1 MYQPSER
8 GGTQGERSPS
18 TGDEPVIWHYVPVL
32 RSSGGAVSRFG
43 ATVPRQNRVPRGPEA
58 EQRPGRADRRTDIV
72 RGSPVKREVG
82 RTTRDLRRHNRTSVL
97 SRLYLHGSASRFDL
111 MRATGLSSATVS
123 NVITDLVADGLVA
136 EAGLLDSDGG
146 RPRTLLE
153 VRPGYAQVAGVD
165 IGETHVQV
173 GLFDWTLDTLAT
185 ATYPMDTGRP
195 EPEVLAGLVTAGI
208 EEVTAKAGA
217 DPAALL
223 GVGVGVPG
231 AVLPDGLVHAPT
243 LGWSGVPFGAL
254 LRPHVAAPLHLDN
267 CARTL
272 GQAEMWR
279 GAGRGAERAIVAL
292 LAVGVGAAVAT
303 GSPGGVTST
312 TSEWGHTVVEAGGA
326 LCRCGSHGC
335 LEAYVGADAILE
347 HYEQL
352 TGAREPVPGGTEARV
367 AALVAEAA
375 APGPAADTVRWT
387 AEYLGIGVANL
398 INLLSPDRVIL
409 SGWVS
414 GAMGPMMLPAVRDA
428 MNRHTLDYLAAGSVL
443 ELGRLGAEAVA
454 LGAATLPVHELLM
467 GGGVR

>member
-1 MYQPSER
+1 M
-8 GGTQGERSPS
+8 
-18 TGDEPVIWHYVPVL
+18 
-32 RSSGGAVSRFG
+32 A
-43 ATVPRQNRVPRGPEA
+43 
-58 EQRPGRADRRTDIV
+58 
-72 RGSPVKREVG
+72 REVG
-82 RTTRDLRRHNRTSVL
+82 QTTRDLRRHNRTSVL
-97 SRLYLHGSASRFDL
+97 TRLYLHGPASRYDL

-123 NVITDLVADGLVA
+123 NVVTDLVADGLVA

-153 VRPGYAQVAGVD
+153 VRPGYAQVVGVD

-173 GLFDWTLDTLAT
+173 GLFDWTLETLAT
-185 ATYPMDTGRP
+185 ATYPMDEGSAQP
-195 EPEVLAGLVTAGI
+195 AILAGLVTAGI

-243 LGWSGVPFGAL
+243 LGWSGVPFDAL
-254 LRPHVAAPLHLDN
+254 LRPHIAAPLHLDN

-279 GAGRGAERAIVAL
+279 GAGRGAQRAIVAL

-303 GSPGGVTST
+303 GTPGGVTST

-347 HYEQL
+347 HFQQL
-352 TGAREPVPGGTEARV
+352 PGAGELLPGAGTEARV
-367 AALVAEAA
+367 AALVAAA
-375 APGPAADTVRWT
+375 ARPGAAAETVRWT
-387 AEYLGIGVANL
+387 AEYLGIGIANL

-414 GAMGPMMLPAVRDA
+414 AAMGPSMLPAVRDA
-428 MNRHTLDYLAAGSVL
+428 MGRHALDYMAAGTVL
-443 ELGRLGAEAVA
+443 ELGRLGPEAVA
-454 LGAATLPVHELLM
+454 LGAATLPVHELLTA
-467 GGGVR
+467 GGRSRV

>member
-1 MYQPSER
+1 
-8 GGTQGERSPS
+8 
-18 TGDEPVIWHYVPVL
+18 
-32 RSSGGAVSRFG
+32 
-43 ATVPRQNRVPRGPEA
+43 
-58 EQRPGRADRRTDIV
+58 
-72 RGSPVKREVG
+72 
-82 RTTRDLRRHNRTSVL
+82 
-97 SRLYLHGSASRFDL
+97 

-123 NVITDLVADGLVA
+123 NVVTDLVADGLVA

-195 EPEVLAGLVTAGI
+195 DPEVLAGLVTTGI

-231 AVLPDGLVHAPT
+231 AVRPDGAVHAPT
-243 LGWSGVPFGAL
+243 LGWSGVPFDAL
-254 LRPHVAAPLHLDN
+254 LRPHIAAPLHLDN

-279 GAGRGAERAIVAL
+279 GAGRGADRAIVAL

-303 GSPGGVTST
+303 GTPGGVAST
-312 TSEWGHTVVEAGGA
+312 TSEWGHTVIEAGGA
-326 LCRCGSHGC
+326 PCRCGSRGC
-335 LEAYVGADAILE
+335 LEAYVGAEAILD
-347 HYEQL
+347 HYGRL
-352 TGAREPVPGGTEARV
+352 PGAPELRGGGTEAKV
-367 AALVAEAA
+367 AALVADAA
-375 APGPAADTVRWT
+375 RPGAAADTVRWT
-387 AEYLGIGVANL
+387 AEYLGIGIANL

-414 GAMGPMMLPAVRDA
+414 GAMGPTMLPAVRDA
-428 MNRHTLDYLAAGSVL
+428 VRRHALDYLAAGTVL
-443 ELGRLGAEAVA
+443 ELGRLGPDAVA
-454 LGAATLPVHELLM
+454 LGAATLPVHGLLAA
-467 GGGVR
+467 GERTG

>member
-1 MYQPSER
+1 MTR
-8 GGTQGERSPS
+8 
-18 TGDEPVIWHYVPVL
+18 D
-32 RSSGGAVSRFG
+32 
-43 ATVPRQNRVPRGPEA
+43 
-58 EQRPGRADRRTDIV
+58 
-72 RGSPVKREVG
+72 VG

-97 SRLYLHGSASRFDL
+97 TRLYLHGPASRYDL

-123 NVITDLVADGLVA
+123 NVVTDLVADGLVA

-153 VRPGYAQVAGVD
+153 VRPGYGQVAGVD

-195 EPEVLAGLVTAGI
+195 DPAVLAGLVTAGI
-208 EEVTAKAGA
+208 EEVTAKAGV
-217 DPAALL
+217 DTGTLL

-231 AVLPDGLVHAPT
+231 AVLPDGSVHAPT
-243 LGWSGVPFGAL
+243 LGWSDVPFDAL
-254 LRPHVAAPLHLDN
+254 LRPNVAAPLHLDN

-326 LCRCGSHGC
+326 ACRCGSHGC
-335 LEAYVGADAILE
+335 LEAYVGADAILG
-347 HYEQL
+347 HYGRIP
-352 TGAREPVPGGTEARV
+352 GAPELPGAGTEARV
-367 AALVAEAA
+367 AALVAAA
-375 APGPAADTVRWT
+375 SRPGPAADTVRWT
-387 AEYLGIGVANL
+387 AEYLGIGIANL

-414 GAMGPMMLPAVRDA
+414 GSMGPTMLPAVRDA
-428 MNRHTLDYLAAGSVL
+428 MRRHTLDYLAAGTAV
-443 ELGRLGAEAVA
+443 ELGRLGPEAVA
-454 LGAATLPVHELLM
+454 LGAATLPVH
-467 GGGVR
+467 GVLKGA

>member
-1 MYQPSER
+1 M
-8 GGTQGERSPS
+8 
-18 TGDEPVIWHYVPVL
+18 
-32 RSSGGAVSRFG
+32 
-43 ATVPRQNRVPRGPEA
+43 
-58 EQRPGRADRRTDIV
+58 
-72 RGSPVKREVG
+72 KRDVG

-97 SRLYLHGSASRFDL
+97 TRLYLHGPASRFDL

-123 NVITDLVADGLVA
+123 NVVTDLVADGLVA

-195 EPEVLAGLVTAGI
+195 DPGVLAGLVTTGI

-231 AVLPDGLVHAPT
+231 AVRPDGAVHAPT
-243 LGWSGVPFGAL
+243 LGWSGVPFDAL
-254 LRPHVAAPLHLDN
+254 LRPHIAAPLHLDN

-279 GAGRGAERAIVAL
+279 GAGRGADRAIVAL

-303 GSPGGVTST
+303 GTPGGVAST

-326 LCRCGSHGC
+326 PCRCGSRGC
-335 LEAYVGADAILE
+335 LEAYVGAEAILD
-347 HYEQL
+347 HYGSL
-352 TGAREPVPGGTEARV
+352 PGAPELRGGGTEAKV
-367 AALVAEAA
+367 AALVADAA
-375 APGPAADTVRWT
+375 RPGAAADTVRWT
-387 AEYLGIGVANL
+387 AEYLGIGIANL
-398 INLLSPDRVIL
+398 INLLSPDRVVL

-414 GAMGPMMLPAVRDA
+414 GAMGPAMLPVVRDA
-428 MNRHTLDYLAAGSVL
+428 VRRHALDYLAAGTVL
-443 ELGRLGAEAVA
+443 ELGRLGPDAVA
-454 LGAATLPVHELLM
+454 LGAATLPVHGLLAA
-467 GGGVR
+467 GERTG

>member
-1 MYQPSER
+1 MQLS
-8 GGTQGERSPS
+8 GASSPV
-18 TGDEPVIWHYVPVL
+18 G
-32 RSSGGAVSRFG
+32 
-43 ATVPRQNRVPRGPEA
+43 RVPRL
-58 EQRPGRADRRTDIV
+58 DRQTTRTAGTDMV
-72 RGSPVKREVG
+72 RGSPVTRDVG

-97 SRLYLHGSASRFDL
+97 TRLYLHGAASRFDL
-111 MRATGLSSATVS
+111 MKATGLSSATVS
-123 NVITDLVADGLVA
+123 NVVTDLVAEGLVA

-153 VRPGYAQVAGVD
+153 VRPGYAQVVGVD

-173 GLFDWTLDTLAT
+173 GLFDWTLDTVAT
-185 ATYPMDTGRP
+185 ATYPMDEGRP
-195 EPEVLAGLVTAGI
+195 EPAVLAELVRAGI

-231 AVLPDGLVHAPT
+231 AVLPGGLVHAPT
-243 LGWSGVPFGAL
+243 LGWSDVPFDL
-254 LRPHVAAPLHLDN
+254 RLRPHIAAPLHLDN

-279 GAGRGAERAIVAL
+279 GAGRGAQRAIVGL

-303 GSPGGVTST
+303 GSPGGVTSS

-347 HYEQL
+347 HYGRLAGVPEPA
-352 TGAREPVPGGTEARV
+352 GARRGAGGGADTEARL

-375 APGPAADTVRWT
+375 RPGPAADTVRWT

-398 INLLSPDRVIL
+398 VNLLGPDRVIL

-414 GAMGPMMLPAVRDA
+414 AAMGPAMLPAVRDA
-428 MNRHTLDYLAAGSVL
+428 MRRHTLDYMAERTVL
-443 ELGRLGAEAVA
+443 ELGRLGPEQVA
-454 LGAATLPVHELLM
+454 LGAATLPVHELLTA
-467 GGGVR
+467 GGR

>member
-1 MYQPSER
+1 ML
-8 GGTQGERSPS
+8 T
-18 TGDEPVIWHYVPVL
+18 
-32 RSSGGAVSRFG
+32 
-43 ATVPRQNRVPRGPEA
+43 
-58 EQRPGRADRRTDIV
+58 
-72 RGSPVKREVG
+72 
-82 RTTRDLRRHNRTSVL
+82 
-97 SRLYLHGSASRFDL
+97 RLYLHGAASRFDL
-111 MRATGLSSATVS
+111 MKATGLSSATVS
-123 NVITDLVADGLVA
+123 NVVTDLVADGLVA

-153 VRPGYAQVAGVD
+153 VRPGYAQVVGVD

-173 GLFDWTLDTLAT
+173 GLFDWTLDTVAT
-185 ATYPMDTGRP
+185 ATYPMDEGRP
-195 EPEVLAGLVTAGI
+195 EPAVLAELVRAGI

-243 LGWSGVPFGAL
+243 LGWSDVPFDML
-254 LRPHVAAPLHLDN
+254 LRPHVPAPLHLDN

-279 GAGRGAERAIVAL
+279 GAGRGAQRAIVGL

-347 HYEQL
+347 RYGRLAGLPE
-352 TGAREPVPGGTEARV
+352 TPAAPRGSGRGADTEARL

-375 APGPAADTVRWT
+375 RPGPAADTVRAT
-387 AEYLGIGVANL
+387 AEYLGIGIANL
-398 INLLSPDRVIL
+398 INLLGPDRVIL

-414 GAMGPMMLPAVRDA
+414 AAMGPAMLPAVRDA
-428 MNRHTLDYLAAGSVL
+428 TRRHTLDYLEKHTVL
-443 ELGRLGAEAVA
+443 ELGRLGPEQVA
-454 LGAATLPVHELLM
+454 LGAATLPVHGLLTA
-467 GGGVR
+467 GGR

>member
-1 MYQPSER
+1 MS
-8 GGTQGERSPS
+8 RS
-18 TGDEPVIWHYVPVL
+18 
-32 RSSGGAVSRFG
+32 G
-43 ATVPRQNRVPRGPEA
+43 ATAPRPVRSG
-58 EQRPGRADRRTDIV
+58 RPGQRTGRAVGTDIV
-72 RGSPVKREVG
+72 RGSPVKRDVG
-82 RTTRDLRRHNRTSVL
+82 QTTRDLRRHNRTSVL
-97 SRLYLHGSASRFDL
+97 TRLYLHGPASRFDL

-123 NVITDLVADGLVA
+123 NVVTDLVADGLVA

-153 VRPGYAQVAGVD
+153 VSPGYGQVVGVD

-173 GLFDWTLDTLAT
+173 GLFDWTLETLAT
-185 ATYPMDTGRP
+185 ATYPMDEGRA
-195 EPEVLAGLVTAGI
+195 EPGVLAAMVTAGI
-208 EEVTAKAGA
+208 DEVTAKAGT

-231 AVLPDGLVHAPT
+231 TVLPDGLVHAPT
-243 LGWSGVPFGAL
+243 LGWSGVPFDAL

-312 TSEWGHTVVEAGGA
+312 TSEWGHTVVQAGGA
-326 LCRCGSHGC
+326 ECRCGSYGC

-347 HYEQL
+347 HYGR
-352 TGAREPVPGGTEARV
+352 TPGARELTAANTEQRV
-367 AALVAEAA
+367 AALVADAA
-375 APGPAADTVRWT
+375 RPGAAADTVRWA
-387 AEYLGIGVANL
+387 AEYLGIGIANL

-414 GAMGPMMLPAVRDA
+414 AAMGPTMLPAVRDA
-428 MNRHTLDYLAAGSVL
+428 MHRHSLDYMAGGTIL
-443 ELGRLGAEAVA
+443 TLGRLGPEAVA
-454 LGAATLPVHELLM
+454 LGAATLPVHELLTA
-467 GGGVR
+467 GGRAG

>member
-1 MYQPSER
+1 V
-8 GGTQGERSPS
+8 TQ
-18 TGDEPVIWHYVPVL
+18 
-32 RSSGGAVSRFG
+32 
-43 ATVPRQNRVPRGPEA
+43 A
-58 EQRPGRADRRTDIV
+58 EV
-72 RGSPVKREVG
+72 KGSAVKRDVG
-82 RTTRDLRRHNRTSVL
+82 RTTRDLRRHNRTSIL
-97 SRLYLHGSASRFDL
+97 TRLYLHGPASRFDL

-123 NVITDLVADGLVA
+123 NVVTDLVSEGLVA

-153 VRPGYAQVAGVD
+153 VRPGFAQVAGVD

-185 ATYPMDTGRP
+185 ATFPMDPGRP
-195 EPEVLAGLVTAGI
+195 DPAVLAAAVTAGI
-208 EEVTAKAGA
+208 EEVTAKAAA
-217 DPAALL
+217 DPAELL
-223 GVGVGVPG
+223 GVGIGVPG
-231 AVLPDGLVHAPT
+231 AVLPGGLVHAPT

-254 LRPHVAAPLHLDN
+254 LTPHVAAPLHLDN

-312 TSEWGHTVVEAGGA
+312 TSEWGHTVIEAGGA
-326 LCRCGSHGC
+326 RCRCGSRGC

-347 HYEQL
+347 HYAG
-352 TGAREPVPGGTEARV
+352 GAGAPRPGPAGTEARV
-367 AALVAEAA
+367 AELVAAA
-375 APGPAADTVRWT
+375 VEPGPAAETLRRT
-387 AEYLGIGVANL
+387 AEYLGIGIANL

-414 GAMGPMMLPAVRDA
+414 AAMGPAMLPAVRDA
-428 MNRHTLDYLAAGSVL
+428 MRRHTLDYMADGTVL
-443 ELGRLGAEAVA
+443 ELGRLGQEAVA
-454 LGAATLPVHELLM
+454 LGAATLPVHELLTA
-467 GGGVR
+467 GGR

>member
-1 MYQPSER
+1 M
-8 GGTQGERSPS
+8 
-18 TGDEPVIWHYVPVL
+18 
-32 RSSGGAVSRFG
+32 
-43 ATVPRQNRVPRGPEA
+43 
-58 EQRPGRADRRTDIV
+58 
-72 RGSPVKREVG
+72 KRDVG
-82 RTTRDLRRHNRTSVL
+82 QTTRDLRRHNRTSVL
-97 SRLYLHGSASRFDL
+97 TRLYLHGPASRFDL

-123 NVITDLVADGLVA
+123 NVVTDLVADGLVA

-153 VRPGYAQVAGVD
+153 VRPGYAQVVGVD

-185 ATYPMDTGRP
+185 ATFPMDAGRP
-195 EPEVLAGLVTAGI
+195 EPGVLAALVTAGI
-208 EEVTAKAGA
+208 AEVTAKAA
-217 DPAALL
+217 VDPAGLL

-231 AVLPDGLVHAPT
+231 AVLPGGLVHAPT
-243 LGWSGVPFGAL
+243 LGWSGVPFGEL
-254 LRPHVAAPLHLDN
+254 LAPDVAAPLHLDN

-303 GSPGGVTST
+303 GSPGGVTSA

-326 LCRCGSHGC
+326 ACRCGSHGC

-347 HYEQL
+347 HYAGL
-352 TGAREPVPGGTEARV
+352 AGVARPGPSGTEQRV
-367 AALVAEAA
+367 ADLVAAA
-375 APGPAADTVRWT
+375 AEPGPAARTVQRT
-387 AEYLGIGVANL
+387 AEYLGIGIANL

-414 GAMGPMMLPAVRDA
+414 AAMGPAMLPAVRDA
-428 MNRHTLDYLAAGSVL
+428 MRRHTLDYMAGSTVV
-443 ELGRLGAEAVA
+443 ELGRLGQEAVA
-454 LGAATLPVHELLM
+454 LGAATLPVHELLTA
-467 GGGVR
+467 GGK

>member
-1 MYQPSER
+1 M
-8 GGTQGERSPS
+8 
-18 TGDEPVIWHYVPVL
+18 
-32 RSSGGAVSRFG
+32 
-43 ATVPRQNRVPRGPEA
+43 
-58 EQRPGRADRRTDIV
+58 
-72 RGSPVKREVG
+72 KRDVG
-82 RTTRDLRRHNRTSVL
+82 QTTRDLRRHNRTSVL
-97 SRLYLHGSASRFDL
+97 TRLYLHGPASRFDL

-123 NVITDLVADGLVA
+123 NVVTDLVAEGLVA

-185 ATYPMDTGRP
+185 ATYPMDEGRP
-195 EPEVLAGLVTAGI
+195 DPAVLAELVRAGI

-231 AVLPDGLVHAPT
+231 AVLPDGTVHAPT
-243 LGWSGVPFGAL
+243 LGWSGVPFDAL

-279 GAGRGAERAIVAL
+279 GAGRGAQRAIVAL
-292 LAVGVGAAVAT
+292 LASGVGAAVAT

-326 LCRCGSHGC
+326 PCRCGSRGC

-347 HYEQL
+347 HFQAVAGEVEL
-352 TGAREPVPGGTEARV
+352 AGAGTEARI
-367 AALVAEAA
+367 AALVADAA
-375 APGPAADTVRWT
+375 RPGAAADTVSWT
-387 AEYLGIGVANL
+387 AEYLGIGIGNL

-414 GAMGPMMLPAVRDA
+414 AAMGPAMLPAVRDA
-428 MNRHTLDYLAAGSVL
+428 MRRHTLDYMTGGTVL
-443 ELGRLGAEAVA
+443 ELGRLGPEAVA
-454 LGAATLPVHELLM
+454 LGAATLPVHELLTS
-467 GGGVR
+467 GGR

>member
-1 MYQPSER
+1 ML
-8 GGTQGERSPS
+8 T
-18 TGDEPVIWHYVPVL
+18 
-32 RSSGGAVSRFG
+32 
-43 ATVPRQNRVPRGPEA
+43 
-58 EQRPGRADRRTDIV
+58 
-72 RGSPVKREVG
+72 
-82 RTTRDLRRHNRTSVL
+82 
-97 SRLYLHGSASRFDL
+97 RLYLHGPASRFDL
-111 MRATGLSSATVS
+111 LRATGLSSATVS
-123 NVITDLVADGLVA
+123 NVVTDLVAEGLVA

-153 VRPGYAQVAGVD
+153 VRPGYAQVVGVD

-173 GLFDWTLDTLAT
+173 GLFDWTLETLAT
-185 ATYPMDTGRP
+185 ATYPMDEGRP
-195 EPEVLAGLVTAGI
+195 DPSVLAGLVTAGI
-208 EEVTAKAGA
+208 EEVTAKAGV

-231 AVLPDGLVHAPT
+231 TVLPDGLVHAPT
-243 LGWSGVPFGAL
+243 LGWSGEPFDAL

-279 GAGRGAERAIVAL
+279 GAGRGAQRAIVAL

-326 LCRCGSHGC
+326 PCRCGSHGC

-347 HYEQL
+347 HYERL
-352 TGAREPVPGGTEARV
+352 PGAPELAVTGTERRL
-367 AALVAEAA
+367 AALIAA
-375 APGPAADTVRWT
+375 SGVPGPAADTVRWT
-387 AEYLGIGVANL
+387 AEYLGIGIANL

-414 GAMGPMMLPAVRDA
+414 AAMGPAMLPAVRDA
-428 MNRHTLDYLAAGSVL
+428 MRRHTLEYMASGTVL
-443 ELGRLGAEAVA
+443 EMGRLGPEAVA
-454 LGAATLPVHELLM
+454 LGAATLPVHELLTA
-467 GGGVR
+467 GGRAQV

>member
-1 MYQPSER
+1 
-8 GGTQGERSPS
+8 
-18 TGDEPVIWHYVPVL
+18 VL
-32 RSSGGAVSRFG
+32 
-43 ATVPRQNRVPRGPEA
+43 T
-58 EQRPGRADRRTDIV
+58 
-72 RGSPVKREVG
+72 
-82 RTTRDLRRHNRTSVL
+82 
-97 SRLYLHGSASRFDL
+97 RLYLHGPASRFDL
-111 MRATGLSSATVS
+111 MKATGLSSATVS
-123 NVITDLVADGLVA
+123 NVVTDLVADGLVA

-153 VRPGYAQVAGVD
+153 VRPGYAQVVGVD

-173 GLFDWTLDTLAT
+173 GLFDWTLDTVAT
-185 ATYPMDTGRP
+185 ATYPMDEGRP
-195 EPEVLAGLVTAGI
+195 DPGVLAELVRAGI

-231 AVLPDGLVHAPT
+231 AVQPDGLVHAPT
-243 LGWSGVPFGAL
+243 LGWADVPFDAL
-254 LRPHVAAPLHLDN
+254 LRPHVPAPLHLDN

-279 GAGRGAERAIVAL
+279 GAGRGAERAIVGL

-347 HYEQL
+347 RYGRLAGLPEPAAPGRELPQAAAA
-352 TGAREPVPGGTEARV
+352 GAAAGRPSGRGADTEARL
-367 AALVAEAA
+367 AALVADAA
-375 APGPAADTVRWT
+375 LPGPAADTVRAT
-387 AEYLGIGVANL
+387 AEYLGIGIANL
-398 INLLSPDRVIL
+398 INLLGPDRVIL

-414 GAMGPMMLPAVRDA
+414 AAMGPAMLPAVRDA
-428 MNRHTLDYLAAGSVL
+428 ARRHTLDYLAERTVL
-443 ELGRLGAEAVA
+443 ELGRLGPEQVA
-454 LGAATLPVHELLM
+454 LGAATLPVHELLTV
-467 GGGVR
+467 GGR

>member
-1 MYQPSER
+1 
-8 GGTQGERSPS
+8 
-18 TGDEPVIWHYVPVL
+18 
-32 RSSGGAVSRFG
+32 
-43 ATVPRQNRVPRGPEA
+43 
-58 EQRPGRADRRTDIV
+58 
-72 RGSPVKREVG
+72 VKREVG

-97 SRLYLHGSASRFDL
+97 TLLYLHGPASRFDL
-111 MRATGLSSATVS
+111 VRATGLSSATVS
-123 NVITDLVADGLVA
+123 NVVTDLVADGLVA
-136 EAGLLDSDGG
+136 EAGQLDSDGG

-185 ATYPMDTGRP
+185 ATYPMDEGRP
-195 EPEVLAGLVTAGI
+195 EPAVLAGLVTTGI
-208 EEVTAKAGA
+208 EEVTTKAGA

-223 GVGVGVPG
+223 GVGIGVPG
-231 AVLPDGLVHAPT
+231 TVMPDGLVYAPT
-243 LGWSGVPFGAL
+243 LGWSGVPFGDL
-254 LRPHVAAPLHLDN
+254 LRPRIAAPLHLDN

-326 LCRCGSHGC
+326 ACRCGSHGC

-347 HYEQL
+347 HYEHVP
-352 TGAREPVPGGTEARV
+352 GARDLGPAGTEQRI
-367 AALVAEAA
+367 AALIADAGR
-375 APGPAADTVRWT
+375 PGAAADTVRWT

-398 INLLSPDRVIL
+398 VNLLSPDRVIL
-409 SGWVS
+409 SGWLS
-414 GAMGPMMLPAVRDA
+414 LAMGPTMMPAVRDA
-428 MNRHTLDYLAAGSVL
+428 VSRHALDYMAGDTVL
-443 ELGRLGAEAVA
+443 ELGRLGQEAVA
-454 LGAATLPVHELLM
+454 LGAATLPVHELLTA
-467 GGGVR
+467 GGR